1 MKMRRILRT
10 ASFGKF
16 AVLASAVSLM
26 AQTPDVVLLNGKVVT
41 VDDRFSI
48 AQAVAIRG
56 ERFVAVG
63 TNAEITRLA
72 GPQTRRID
80 LRGRTVIPG
89 LIDNH
94 IHLLREA
101 WTYTRELRFDNVT
114 SRAKAAEMLRARVK
128 AAGPGEWIYNVGGW
142 THQQFAD
149 DPRAFTPQELDQ
161 IAPNNP
167 VAMQE
172 SYFQVT
178 LNSKGMETL
187 GIKAG
192 APDPAD
198 FLKGS
203 VQRDAAGKPTGLVK
217 GDINGTRAVANKM
230 PRVAAAELESSTAAL
245 IKEMNRGGVTAVGVP
260 GCDPDVLKVFEKWR
274 AAGTLSIRTFCIEG
288 AAAANPDQVERTIQQ
303 IAPLKLRMFQG
314 DSFIDVVSFGESV
327 YGPLHDPMFAVE
339 SNPAPDQLDAWK
351 RIAREIAKA
360 GMPLHVHA
368 ELPHTIDTFLDQ
380 VEAINKEYPIHNL
393 RWVFAHL
400 NGVNAAELARMQKL
414 GMYAAIHPWAI
425 TNGGYMHDGFG
436 DGASA
441 MPPLR
446 TIQNSGI
453 VWGFGT
459 DGTAANQ
466 FFPFTTL
473 QFAVTGQM
481 VGGAKVDREPISRED
496 ALIAH
501 TRKNSWFVFQEDNLG
516 SIQPGKLADLVVLDR
531 DYLTMP
537 AEQIHTIQPTM
548 TMVGGR
554 VVFEAGKY

>member
-1 MKMRRILRT
+1 MRRISRIALF
-10 ASFGKF
+10 ASLG
-16 AVLASAVSLM
+16 AGSLLAQA
-26 AQTPDVVLLNGKVVT
+26 PDVVLVNGKVVT

-56 ERFVAVG
+56 DRFAAVG
-63 TNAEITRLA
+63 TTAEITRLA

-114 SRAKAAEMLRARVK
+114 SRAKAVEMLRARVK
-128 AAGPGEWIYNVGGW
+128 AAGPGEWVYNVGGW

-149 DPRAFTPQELDQ
+149 DPRAFTSQELDR

-178 LNSKGMETL
+178 LNSKGLDAL

-192 APDPAD
+192 APDPQD

-203 VQRDAAGKPTGLVK
+203 IQRDAAGKPTGIIK

-230 PRVAAAELESSTAAL
+230 PKVAPAELESSTAAL
-245 IKEMNRGGVTAVGVP
+245 IKEMNRGGVTTVGVP
-260 GCDPDVLKVFEKWR
+260 GCDPDVLRIFEKWR

-288 AAAANPDQVERTIQQ
+288 TAAAGLDQVDRTIQQ
-303 IAPLKLRMFQG
+303 IAPLKLRLFQG
-314 DSFIDVVSFGESV
+314 DSFIDTISFGESV

-339 SNPAPDQLDAWK
+339 SNPTAEQLDAWK

-380 VEAINKEYPIHNL
+380 VESINKEYPIHNL

-436 DGASA
+436 DRASA
-441 MPPLR
+441 MPPLK
-446 TIQNSGI
+446 TIQDSGI

-459 DGTAANQ
+459 DGTAANE
-466 FFPFTTL
+466 FLPFTTL

-481 VGGAKVDREPISRED
+481 VGGAKVDREPIGRED

-501 TRKNSWFVFQEDNLG
+501 TRRNSWFVFQEDNLG

-531 DYLTMP
+531 DYLTVP
-537 AEQIHTIQPTM
+537 AEQIHTIQPAM
-548 TMVGGR
+548 TMVAGR
-554 VVFEAGKY
+554 VVFEAGKN

>member
-1 MKMRRILRT
+1 MT
-10 ASFGKF
+10 A
-16 AVLASAVSLM
+16 ASLM
-26 AQTPDVVLLNGKVVT
+26 AQSPDVVLVNGKIVT

-56 ERFVAVG
+56 DRFVSVG
-63 TNAEITRLA
+63 TTAEITRLA

-114 SRAKAAEMLRARVK
+114 SRVKAVEMLRARLK
-128 AAGPGEWIYNVGGW
+128 AAGPGEWVYNVGGW

-149 DPRAFTPQELDQ
+149 DPRAFTTQELDQ

-178 LNSKGMETL
+178 LNSKGMEAL

-192 APDPAD
+192 VPDPPD

-203 VQRDAAGKPTGLVK
+203 IQRDAAGKPTGIVK

-230 PRVAAAELESSTAAL
+230 PKVAPAELESSTAAL
-245 IKEMNRGGVTAVGVP
+245 IKEMNRGGVTTVGVP
-260 GCDPDVLKVFEKWR
+260 GCDPDVLKIFEKWR

-288 AAAANPDQVERTIQQ
+288 TAAANPEQVERTIQQ
-303 IAPLKLRMFQG
+303 LAPLKLRLFQG
-314 DSFIDVVSFGESV
+314 DSFIDTISFGESV

-339 SNPAPDQLDAWK
+339 SNPTAEQLDAWK
-351 RIAREIAKA
+351 HIAREIAKA

-368 ELPHTIDTFLDQ
+368 ELPRTIDAFLDQ
-380 VEAINKEYPIHNL
+380 IEAINKEYPIHNL

-400 NGVNAAELARMQKL
+400 NGVNAAQLGRMQKL
-414 GMYAAIHPWAI
+414 GMYAAVHPWAI
-425 TNGGYMHDGFG
+425 TNGGYMHDAFG

-459 DGTAANQ
+459 DGTAANE
-466 FFPFTTL
+466 FLPFTTL

-531 DYLTMP
+531 DYLTVL
-537 AEQIHTIQPTM
+537 AEQIHTIQPAM
-548 TMVGGR
+548 TMVAGR
-554 VVFEAGKY
+554 VVFEAGTN